1 MREILFRGKTKRN
14 EWIYGDLITHG
25 IDFDYAIKQHHTR
38 EVWDII
44 PETVGQ
50 FTGLTDKNGTKI
62 FEGDIVAWYSE
73 LVVIKFGEYDAI
85 EQSYEI
91 GNHFRKVDKFGWFG
105 ERQNCCSKGIEFI
118 LLKDGEVIGNIYD
131 NPELLKELQNER

>member
-25 IDFDYAIKQHHTR
+25 IDFDDAIKQHHTR

-50 FTGLTDKNGTKI
+50 FTGLTDKNGEKV
-62 FEGDIVAWYSE
+62 FEGDILVFCKGATYPYQIEWDGMGWKLYRADGRRIKEAFECNEIHYVNISE
-73 LVVIKFGEYDAI
+73 I
-85 EQSYEI
+85 
-91 GNHFRKVDKFGWFG
+91 
-105 ERQNCCSKGIEFI
+105 
-118 LLKDGEVIGNIYD
+118 IGNIHD
-131 NPELLKELQNER
+131 NKELLGE